1 MIGDFTS
8 SMSGLVVQTT
18 KHLVPTN
25 AGISS
30 TSNTFSMPSLVNV
43 NNTMVDNGTLGQ
55 ETSTT
60 CNDEEMY
67 RLFTNVV

>member
-8 SMSGLVVQTT
+8 IMSGLVVQTT
-18 KHLVPTN
+18 KRLVPTN

-43 NNTMVDNGTLGQ
+43 NNTMVNNGTLGQ

-67 RLFTNVV
+67 RLFANVV